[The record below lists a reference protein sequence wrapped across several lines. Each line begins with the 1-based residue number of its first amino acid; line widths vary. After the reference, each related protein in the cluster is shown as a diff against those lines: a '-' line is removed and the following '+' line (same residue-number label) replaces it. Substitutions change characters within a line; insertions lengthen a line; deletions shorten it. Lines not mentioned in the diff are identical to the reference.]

1 MGKSVLIQKD
11 NLEDAEVTINQVT
24 NDVYYSFGDTFN
36 ITLGYGTIVSGNSE
50 LLTLSDNKKYT
61 SNSVTGNLIAVALG
75 LKIMNV
81 ELLISKNIINA
92 IYSKYSRTLMGVPE
106 YTDRVIQLKL
116 DLNTIGIGFIYDF

>member
-11 NLEDAEVTINQVT
+11 HLEDAEVTINQVT

-92 IYSKYSRTLMGVPE
+92 IYTKYSRTMMGVPE
-106 YTDRVIQLKL
+106 YTDRVIQLKQ

>member
-1 MGKSVLIQKD
+1 MMYI
-11 NLEDAEVTINQVT
+11 
-24 NDVYYSFGDTFN
+24 SFGDTFN

-75 LKIMNV
+75 LKIMNA

-92 IYSKYSRTLMGVPE
+92 IYSNYSRTLMGVPE
-106 YTDRVIQLKL
+106 YTDRMIQLKQ